1 MKNQQPFNNEAA
13 LSKPWNISSSLS
25 MFVCLLIL
33 NFITLRC
40 LQHQHLTVNRWK
52 ISWIE
57 TPPSVTVEGIPPT
70 KIFFVR
76 KSFEFQPATPLGI
89 VRLISTY
96 KQNYSMHQ
104 LSFPFRYV
112 PSFKSLTINTK
123 KDSKFKHVSIITCLP
138 LIMWVPSTIVSTKVL
153 DELRYTK
160 LF

>member
-1 MKNQQPFNNEAA
+1 MAWLLNNYKSKTSPYRHHLINNLHLPQYTPVKNQQPFNNEAA

-52 ISWIE
+52 ISSIE
-57 TPPSVTVEGIPPT
+57 TLPSVTVEGIPPT

-76 KSFEFQPATPLGI
+76 KSFEFQPAAPLGI

-104 LSFPFRYV
+104 LSFPS
-112 PSFKSLTINTK
+112 P
-123 KDSKFKHVSIITCLP
+123 CC
-138 LIMWVPSTIVSTKVL
+138 
-153 DELRYTK
+153 TK
-160 LF
+160 LLYKYVSLNVLYH